1 MSEKLKKPWRRPYWQ
16 TEAVD
21 EWLAAQE
28 AAGWRLEGG
37 AFFHRFVFRAA
48 EPKASAWFL
57 TFSEA
62 RGQGMYAEESWL
74 KRHCNADEIDVGTFD
89 PGAFGWA
96 NACRVLTPIDK
107 NSLRELRLSRSRFL
121 RRMARRS
128 LLTWLTGLAVF
139 GTLTVWGLLTRPP
152 TLTVSSLACYL
163 IAALSL
169 FWTVYHI
176 TGLCALRRQRRAYQ
190 AK

>member
-1 MSEKLKKPWRRPYWQ
+1 MSEKLKLFWPKPYWQ

-48 EPKASAWFL
+48 EPKASNWFL
-57 TFSEA
+57 TFSDA
-62 RGQGMYAEESWL
+62 RGQGMYAEGSWL
-74 KRHCNADEIDVGTFD
+74 KRHCQADEIYVGMFF
-89 PGAFGWA
+89 PGVFGWA
-96 NACRVLTPIDK
+96 DAYRVLTPIDK

-121 RRMARRS
+121 RRMAWRS

-139 GTLTVWGLLTRPP
+139 GTLTVWGLTTRPP
-152 TLTVSSLACYL
+152 TLTVSSLVCYL

-169 FWTVYHI
+169 FWAVYHI
-176 TGLCALRRQRRAYQ
+176 IGLCALRRQRRKYERR
-190 AK
+190 

>member
-1 MSEKLKKPWRRPYWQ
+1 MSEKLKLFWPKPYWQ

-48 EPKASAWFL
+48 EPKASNWFL
-57 TFSEA
+57 TFSEP
-62 RGQGMYAEESWL
+62 RGQGMYAEGSWL
-74 KRHCNADEIDVGTFD
+74 KRHCNADEINVGTFD
-89 PGAFGWA
+89 LGPIGWA
-96 NACRVLTPIDK
+96 DAYRVLTPIDK

-121 RRMARRS
+121 RRMAWRS
-128 LLTWLTGLAVF
+128 LLTWLAALALF
-139 GTLTVWGLLTRPP
+139 GTITVWGLMTRPP

-169 FWTVYHI
+169 FWAVYHI
-176 TGLCALRRQRRAYQ
+176 IGLCALRRRRRALQ
-190 AK
+190 KK

>member
-1 MSEKLKKPWRRPYWQ
+1 MSEKLKLFWPKPYWQ

-48 EPKASAWFL
+48 EPKASNWFL
-57 TFSEA
+57 TFSEEG
-62 RGQGMYAEESWL
+62 GQGMYAEGSWL
-74 KRHCNADEIDVGTFD
+74 KRHCQADEIDVGTFY

-96 NACRVLTPIDK
+96 DAYRVLTPIDK

-121 RRMARRS
+121 RRMAWRS
-128 LLTWLTGLAVF
+128 LLTWLTGLALF
-139 GTLTVWGLLTRPP
+139 GTITVWALTTRSF
-152 TLTVSSLACYL
+152 TLDAPDLFAFVFT
-163 IAALSL
+163 ALSL
-169 FWTVYHI
+169 FWAVYHI
-176 TGLCALRRQRRAYQ
+176 IGLCALRRRRRKYERR
-190 AK
+190 